1 MAPNPA
7 LTMLKMLCELSTV
20 AILMTAGMASSVAAE
35 AQVHAP
41 AKREPRVPPR
51 SAMWSVFSYRRL
63 ASRHLDPL
71 WIDAQRCRL
80 PVWLDD
86 PHLDSRWFA
95 PPSFASQIP
104 WIRGRRYLYPNPGF
118 EMQLHKHWVVELSVL
133 PKVSFSAYVEETPFG
148 PYLPE
153 VGTAPGAP
161 GPAPEIVNPFSGV
174 LCWFQED
181 LLRILPRTADREL
194 IFPY

>member
-1 MAPNPA
+1 MAPYPV
-7 LTMLKMLCELSTV
+7 LTMLKLLCELFTL
-20 AILMTAGMASSVAAE
+20 AILVTAGVASSVAAE
-35 AQVHAP
+35 AQIHAP
-41 AKREPRVPPR
+41 AKREPRVPSR
-51 SAMWSVFSYRRL
+51 SAMWSVSYYRWL
-63 ASRHLDPL
+63 GSRHLDPL

-80 PVWLDD
+80 PAWLDD

-118 EMQLHKHWVVELSVL
+118 EVQLHKHWVVELSVL
-133 PKVSFSAYVEETPFG
+133 PKVLFIAYVEETRFA

-153 VGTAPGAP
+153 VGTTPGAQ

-174 LCWFQED
+174 LCWFQEE
-181 LLRILPRTADREL
+181 LLRLLPTSPDREL

>member
-20 AILMTAGMASSVAAE
+20 AILMAAGIAPSVAAE
-35 AQVHAP
+35 AQNHAP
-41 AKREPRVPPR
+41 AKREPQILPRGTTLMVPG
-51 SAMWSVFSYRRL
+51 FFRL
-63 ASRHLDPL
+63 PHQHPDPL

-80 PVWLDD
+80 PAWLDD

-133 PKVSFSAYVEETPFG
+133 PKVSFSAYVVETPFG
-148 PYLPE
+148 SYLPE
-153 VGTAPGAP
+153 VGTALGAP
-161 GPAPEIVNPFSGV
+161 GPAPEIVNPFGGV
-174 LCWFQED
+174 LCWFHED
-181 LLRILPRTADREL
+181 LLRILPRMPDREL